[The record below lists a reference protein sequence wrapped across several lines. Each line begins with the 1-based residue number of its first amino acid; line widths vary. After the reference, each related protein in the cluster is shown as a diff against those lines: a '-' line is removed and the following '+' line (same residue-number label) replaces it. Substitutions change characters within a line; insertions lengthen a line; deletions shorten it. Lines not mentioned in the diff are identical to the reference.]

1 MAQNVQQL
9 IKRYQRA
16 KAGSDVWQNY
26 WDTAYSYIFPDRNLF
41 LQNTSFSKAQRKNTK
56 VFDLT
61 AFIDATQFVSQ
72 LHLGLTPMYV
82 QWATLIP
89 GEDVPDYL
97 EQNIREGLQKITD
110 LLFRFLDGSR
120 FNLVI
125 NEAYHDVV
133 IGTGAILCLE
143 GITDEQPFDFRYVP
157 LQDISIEDT
166 ELSDEENIFRTFKD
180 VPVTDIL
187 KLWPNAKLTGA
198 MNAQINQ
205 NTGEKVTLIESTVW
219 DDKKKMY
226 IYNVIDL
233 KDEVTLYEEI
243 SESSPWI
250 VFRWNKI
257 RGENVG
263 RGPGISA
270 LPTILTLND
279 HYKNIMRSNQISA
292 YPIYMGWND
301 GVWNPNTAN
310 LAPQNIIP
318 IAPSMGGNLPI
329 VPLPQA
335 GQPQMADQLMLD
347 LRQQIHKI
355 FFADPLGGIGED
367 PNMTATEVNL
377 RDQMA
382 LERKAPAIG
391 RMQVELTQKLLKRM
405 VFIAKAKGLIPNIK
419 LSGKEIRIDYKNDL
433 AKLADIQKVNDLL
446 KASQVLQSIMGPQAA
461 FLAFKAP
468 KLPKFVGEAYNID
481 LDLINSPAD
490 IEKIQ
495 QNIAQQ
501 ATQQQQGQ
509 GQPGQSGAPQL
520 PSPPVGG
527 VQQVA
532 GPQQSQ

>member
-1 MAQNVQQL
+1 MVQDVQQL
-9 IKRYQRA
+9 IRRYQRA
-16 KAGSDVWQNY
+16 KTSSDIWQNY

-89 GEDVPDYL
+89 GEDVPDYM
-97 EQNIREGLQKITD
+97 EQNIREGLQKITKI
-110 LLFRFLDGSR
+110 LFRYLDGSR

-133 IGTGAILCLE
+133 IGMGAILCLE
-143 GITDEQPFDFRYVP
+143 GQTDEQPFDFRYVP

-166 ELSDEENIFRTFKD
+166 ELSDEENVFRTFKD
-180 VPVTDIL
+180 VPVTDIT
-187 KLWPNAKLTGA
+187 KLWPAAKLTA
-198 MNAQINQ
+198 TMEHQVVR
-205 NTGEKVTLIESTVW
+205 NTGDKVTLIESTVW
-219 DDKKKMY
+219 DDKKSIY
-226 IYNVIDL
+226 IYNVIAQA
-233 KDEVTLYEEI
+233 EEISLYEEM
-243 SESSPWI
+243 SASSPWI

-279 HYKNIMRSNQISA
+279 HYKNIMRANQIAA
-292 YPIYMGWND
+292 YPIYMGFAD
-301 GVWNPNTAN
+301 GVWNPHTAT
-310 LAPQNIIP
+310 LSPQNIIP
-318 IAPSMGGNLPI
+318 IAPTMGGNLPI
-329 VPLPQA
+329 VALPQA

-355 FFADPLGGIGED
+355 FFTDPLGGIGED

-419 LSGKEIRIDYKNDL
+419 LNGKQIRIDYKNDL

-446 KASQVLQSIMGPQAA
+446 KAAQVLQSIMGPQAA
-461 FLAFKAP
+461 LLAFKAE

-481 LDLINSPAD
+481 LELINDPLA
-490 IEKIQ
+490 IQKIQ
-495 QNIAQQ
+495 QNLAQ
-501 ATQQQQGQ
+501 AASQQQTGQAGQ
-509 GQPGQSGAPQL
+509 GEAPQL

-527 VQQVA
+527 VPAQQVSA
-532 GPQQSQ
+532 PAQVQ

>member
-1 MAQNVQQL
+1 MAQDVQQL
-9 IKRYQRA
+9 IRRYQRA
-16 KAGSDVWQNY
+16 KASSDVWQNY
-26 WDTAYSYIFPDRNLF
+26 WNAAYSYIFPDRNLF
-41 LQNTSFSKAQRKNTK
+41 LQNTAFSRAQRKNVK
-56 VFDLT
+56 VYDLT

-89 GEDVPDYL
+89 GKDVPDYL
-97 EQNIREGLQKITD
+97 EQNIREGLQEITD
-110 LLFRFLDGSR
+110 ILFRFLDGSR

-143 GITDEQPFDFRYVP
+143 GKTDEEPFDFRYVP

-166 ELSDEENIFRTFKD
+166 EQSDDENIFRTFLN

-187 KLWPNAKLTGA
+187 KLWSNAKLTGT
-198 MNAQINQ
+198 MQHQ
-205 NTGEKVTLIESTVW
+205 VTHNTGDKVTLIESTIW
-219 DDKKKMY
+219 DTKKKMY
-226 IYNVIDL
+226 VYSVIDL
-233 KDEVTLYEEI
+233 KEEITLYEEM

-250 VFRWNKI
+250 VFRWNKL

-279 HYKNIMRSNQISA
+279 HYKNIMRANQIAA
-292 YPIYMGWND
+292 YPIYMGWED
-301 GVWNPNTAN
+301 GVWNPYTAT
-310 LAPQNIIP
+310 LTPQTIIP
-318 IAPSMGGNLPI
+318 IAPSMGGVPPI
-329 VPLPQA
+329 VALPQS

-391 RMQVELTQKLLKRM
+391 RMQVELTQKLIRRM

-419 LSGKEIRIDYKNDL
+419 LNGKQIRIDYKNDL

-446 KASQVLQSIMGPQAA
+446 KASQVLQSIIGPQAA
-461 FLAFKAP
+461 FLAFKAA
-468 KLPKFVGEAYNID
+468 KLPKFVGESYNID
-481 LDLINSPAD
+481 LELINSPAE

-495 QNIAQQ
+495 QNMAQQ
-501 ATQQQQGQ
+501 ATQQQA
-509 GQPGQSGAPQL
+509 GQPGGAQL

-532 GPQQSQ
+532 GPTQVQ